1 MEKVRI
7 TKIFRFEMAH
17 ALMGYDGLCSNL
29 HGHSYELRVT
39 VIGEPE
45 SAAASPKC
53 GMLMDFSD
61 LKRIVNAC
69 IVDRFDHALVLNSQS
84 DRELVAQL
92 CRHYRKV
99 ELVPYQPTSERMLLH
114 FAEMLRQ
121 ELPPQVR
128 LHSLRLGETATSY
141 AEWHAED
148 NA

>member
-17 ALMGYDGLCSNL
+17 ALMGYDGLCSNI

-39 VIGEPE
+39 VTGEP
-45 SAAASPKC
+45 ATATDSPKC

-69 IVDRFDHALVLNSQS
+69 IVERFDHALVLNSQS

-99 ELVPYQPTSERMLLH
+99 ELVPYQPNLEPAQIRMDERRIIVPAFFMKLQPLSH
-114 FAEMLRQ
+114 IERSTLRT
-121 ELPPQVR
+121 VGR
-128 LHSLRLGETATSY
+128 
-141 AEWHAED
+141 W
-148 NA
+148 